1 MTNSTQPRV
10 AEIVCDY
17 ILDNQTVVDTVD
29 ASIALD
35 KLNIGSLKKNSLIM
49 DLGEHFDVDISDLQ
63 IESFVTI
70 ADIIDH
76 IKRMLAAQLSIEELA
91 EIQRADLAEF
101 ESKALDS

>member
-1 MTNSTQPRV
+1 
-10 AEIVCDY
+10 
-17 ILDNQTVVDTVD
+17 
-29 ASIALD
+29 
-35 KLNIGSLKKNSLIM
+35 M
-49 DLGEHFDVDISDLQ
+49 DLGEHFDVDISNLQ